1 MNTHTATAP
10 PVEVKNIKVHTAY
23 EASIDSFNSKQ
34 LQTLMSKG
42 LREDKAVKLIIE
54 SFLN

>member
-1 MNTHTATAP
+1 MNTHTAP
-10 PVEVKNIKVHTAY
+10 SVEVKNTKVHTTH

-42 LREDKAVKLIIE
+42 LKEDKAVKLIIE